1 MAATRKGELLAM
13 GRIMGL
19 LGNDPEQWFTES
31 VSNTGLTS
39 EEIEQRL
46 AARIEARLRKDFAA
60 ADAVRDELQAA
71 GIELEDGP
79 EGTTWR
85 RT

>member
-1 MAATRKGELLAM
+1 
-13 GRIMGL
+13 MGL
-19 LGNDPEQWFTES
+19 LGNDPEQWFTQS
-31 VSNTGLTS
+31 ASNTGLTS

-46 AARIEARLRKDFAA
+46 AARIEARLRRDFAA